1 MGLLPRTRRGRWLFR
16 VAALLASGISV
27 DALLIEPNWIE
38 VIRSI
43 EYLPMVRPGAPDLTL
58 VHLSDIH
65 IGSIGYRERRAIQ
78 IVDGARPDIIIV
90 SGDLVRGRDH
100 PGALGSFLSS
110 LHSRYGNFLVWGN
123 HDYWDGLPG
132 AWGPDV
138 VRRSGFT
145 LLRNSNSAVTY
156 PGGRIVIAGLDDPVT
171 GHDNLKLA
179 MTRVSRQDVCILV
192 AHTPDIVRNLGN
204 WDIDLVLAGHTHG
217 GQVRLPL
224 VGALYVPHGSRDHLE
239 GWFDVPPGV
248 RLHVSRG
255 LGWSWF
261 PVRFLCR
268 PTIDV
273 ITLRSGL
280 PPGQRVPRSIIG
292 QS

>member
-1 MGLLPRTRRGRWLFR
+1 MAILPRTRPGRWLFGTA
-16 VAALLASGISV
+16 VLLSTGIGV
-27 DALLIEPNWIE
+27 DAFLIEPNWIE
-38 VIRSI
+38 VVRSV
-43 EYLPMVRPGAPDLTL
+43 EYLPMVRAGAPDLTL

-65 IGSIGYRERRAIQ
+65 IGTIGYRERRAIQ
-78 IVDGARPDIIIV
+78 IVDGVRPDMIIV
-90 SGDLVRGRDH
+90 SGDLVRGGDH
-100 PGALGSFLSS
+100 PRALELFLSS
-110 LHSRYGNFLVWGN
+110 LHSRYGNYLVWGN
-123 HDYWDGLPG
+123 HDYWDGLPET
-132 AWGPDV
+132 WGPDV
-138 VRRSGFT
+138 VRRAGFT
-145 LLRNSNSAVTY
+145 LLRNTSTAFAY
-156 PGGRIVIAGLDDPVT
+156 PGGRIVIAGLDDPIT
-171 GHDNLKLA
+171 GHDNLRLA
-179 MTRVSRQDVCILV
+179 MARVSRQDICILV
-192 AHTPDIVRNLGN
+192 AHTPDIVSNLGN

-224 VGALYVPHGSRDHLE
+224 VGALYVPYGSRDHLE

-273 ITLRSGL
+273 ITLRAGF
-280 PPGQRVPRSIIG
+280 PPAQRVSRSIIE